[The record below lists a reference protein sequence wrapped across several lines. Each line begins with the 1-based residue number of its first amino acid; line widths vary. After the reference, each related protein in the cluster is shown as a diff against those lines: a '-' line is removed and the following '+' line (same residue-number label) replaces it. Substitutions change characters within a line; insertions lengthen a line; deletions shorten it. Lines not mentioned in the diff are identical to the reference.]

1 MTTAVAAKR
10 PSPSVPEGWTLQ
22 QSSYSGFEGEPERQ
36 WLQTRKDFNDFTEA
50 WAFANKVAL
59 LAEKRKHHP
68 DMTVG
73 YNYVELR
80 LTTHAAGQRLTPA
93 DYKLAEEINKTAE
106 MREKLR
112 VIFENERHRAEIEQV
127 LGHPVPEYEPPA
139 FGTTEWWQPVERGE
153 TANV

>member
-1 MTTAVAAKR
+1 MTTAVAATTVR
-10 PSPSVPEGWTLQ
+10 QNPPVPEGWTLQ
-22 QSSYSGFEGEPERQ
+22 QSSYNGFEGEPEQQ
-36 WLQTRKDFNDFTEA
+36 WLHTRKDFNDFIEA

-93 DYKLAEEINKTAE
+93 DFKLASDINQTSE
-106 MREKLR
+106 MKSKLR
-112 VIFENERHRAEIEQV
+112 VMFEDERHRAQVEEI
-127 LGHPVPEYEPPA
+127 LGHPIPDYEPGPTLRDKQKA
-139 FGTTEWWQPVERGE
+139 YVWGGE
-153 TANV
+153 